1 MRQKP
6 PRVLRH
12 VLFSDRSSG
21 HVKVDVVNARCGL
34 SLDVTELH
42 VGHGQRVVAPG
53 FEGLVL
59 VDAVE
64 NATKALGY
72 SHRRITSGA
81 GHDAMNMA
89 ALCPYAMIFVPSE
102 GGISHA
108 PDEFTLAAECI
119 AGGRVLL
126 ATLLD
131 LDEGV

>member
-1 MRQKP
+1 MVHGHCKDATP
-6 PRVLRH
+6 SDPRLMAAIERACVR
-12 VLFSDRSSG
+12 V
-21 HVKVDVVNARCGL
+21 
-34 SLDVTELH
+34 SLPN
-42 VGHGQRVVAPG
+42 G
-53 FEGLVL
+53 
-59 VDAVE
+59 
-64 NATKALGY
+64 ALP
-72 SHRRITSGA
+72 SGA